1 MCLQLY
7 MYLRETNTCNM
18 PSHISTSQYVLTEL
32 TGLHAVFSL
41 GLGLVLLF
49 GTAVL
54 KDDPFV

>member
-1 MCLQLY
+1 
-7 MYLRETNTCNM
+7 M

-54 KDDPFV
+54 KDDPFF